1 MPKSD
6 VLVQH
11 SLSQDE
17 AFQRIKSLLSNVRAQ
32 HSDKISDLRERWTE
46 SGGAFSLK
54 AMGFSVKGTLA
65 VTDSNVR
72 VSLEFPWTARPF
84 KGRIESAI
92 REEAQKAL
100 KP

>member
-6 VLVQH
+6 ILVQH

-17 AFQRIKSLLSNVRAQ
+17 AFKNIKKLLSNVKAE
-32 HSDKISDLRERWTE
+32 HSDKISDLHERWTD

-54 AMGFSVKGTLA
+54 AMGISVKGTLA

-72 VSLEFPWTARPF
+72 VSLEFPWAARPF

-100 KP
+100 NP

>member
-6 VLVQH
+6 ILVQH

-17 AFQRIKSLLSNVRAQ
+17 AFQRIKNLLSNVRAQ
-32 HSDKISDLRERWTE
+32 HSDKVSNLHERWTDN
-46 SGGAFSLK
+46 GGTFSLN
-54 AMGFSVKGTLA
+54 AMGFSVTGTLA
-65 VTDSNVR
+65 VTDSNVE
-72 VSLEFPWTARPF
+72 VSLEYPWTARPF

-92 REEAQKAL
+92 REEARKTL